1 VGLSRSLL
9 AERFADLVGMASMLY
24 LAKWRMQ
31 IAAGLLSRSNA
42 GIATI
47 AAATGYGS
55 EAAFSRAFKKLVGIP
70 PAWRRRLTS
79 SPSLIHPLEQ
89 NPASQTSR
97 RRLSASV
104 RDQKITPS
112 LSKTLRKLGPG
123 EIRTELGASN
133 RAGVM

>member
-9 AERFADLVGMASMLY
+9 AERFADLVGMPSMLY
-24 LAKWRMQ
+24 PAKWRMQ

-70 PAWRRRLTS
+70 PSAWRRRLNS

-97 RRLSASV
+97 RRLSAS
-104 RDQKITPS
+104 DQKIT
-112 LSKTLRKLGPG
+112 R
-123 EIRTELGASN
+123 
-133 RAGVM
+133 